1 MARASLA
8 VAAIG
13 HADFEARKP
22 SRISATRGAFHNLG
36 WGGRKPFS
44 IRDFET
50 YRFGRPAEQGLRL
63 RPPKSERDLALAQA
77 ATLIS
82 ICLSGGASHRE
93 ALKWVANRATG
104 AQLEELALLAE
115 AIDSGVPVEQ
125 ACELAEHA
133 TLHPRFRE
141 LVVKIGLSSQ
151 LGTRLGDQLGS
162 FANTLCAG
170 WLSDMRSISQR
181 AETRMLIP
189 QVTLTLPLTI
199 LFSLYPSLKML
210 NGSFI

>member
-1 MARASLA
+1 M
-8 VAAIG
+8 
-13 HADFEARKP
+13 
-22 SRISATRGAFHNLG
+22 
-36 WGGRKPFS
+36 
-44 IRDFET
+44 
-50 YRFGRPAEQGLRL
+50 

-77 ATLIS
+77 ATLVS
-82 ICLSGGASHRE
+82 ICLLGGASHRE

-104 AQLEELALLAE
+104 PQLEELALLAE

-133 TLHPRFRE
+133 TEHSRFRE
-141 LVVKIGLSSQ
+141 LVVKIGLSSR
-151 LGTRLGDQLGS
+151 LGTRLGDQLSS

-170 WLSDMRSISQR
+170 WLSDLRATSQR